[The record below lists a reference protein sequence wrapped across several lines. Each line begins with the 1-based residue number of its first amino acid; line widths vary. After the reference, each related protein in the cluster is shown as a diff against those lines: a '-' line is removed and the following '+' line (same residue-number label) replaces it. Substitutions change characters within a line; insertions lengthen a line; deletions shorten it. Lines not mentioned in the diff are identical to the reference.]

1 MFLMQQIFYSKV
13 KMHYLKTILLICVA
27 LLNLPLSY
35 ASNESDFNL
44 SPSRNEFQYF
54 DNNVTLNYNYSATQN
69 TSEFSTVGLG
79 ASALFDNN
87 IWLSGNAATLLT
99 YDLSNNN
106 RGLSNLYQ
114 NKSGSLLSIK
124 AGYAFTNDRLNVIP
138 YMGVAYSNLLIA
150 YNYDSAQ
157 QFIFENPAYSI
168 MGGANVEYIIIPRTL
183 KVGLD
188 TNLNYSSHKAVIP
201 NSSSTLGHI
210 NYSDYLLSLSPS
222 LQYNINSRLT
232 VIGFYALNSKFSG
245 SSTPQNVYYSQ
256 INVNS
261 SSIINNDD
269 LTSSFGIKF
278 GILF

>member
-1 MFLMQQIFYSKV
+1 
-13 KMHYLKTILLICVA
+13 MHYLKTILLICVA

-44 SPSRNEFQYF
+44 SPSRNQFQYF
-54 DNNVTLNYNYSATQN
+54 DNNVTLNYNYSTTQN

-79 ASALFDNN
+79 ATALFDNN

-124 AGYAFTNDRLNVIP
+124 AGYAFTNDRLNITP

-168 MGGANVEYIIIPRTL
+168 MGGANVEYIIIPKTL

-245 SSTPQNVYYSQ
+245 SSAPQNVYYPQ

-261 SSIINNDD
+261 SNIINNDD